1 MSTNNTTEPSMT
13 DEIIEWATE
22 ELWAFKVEV
31 AVLVILGGA
40 FYEGSRYLGYWPTGV
55 ILGGLIGSILTFSQ
69 TRHAVG
75 RLFRWSSWSRRFN
88 KALDSQD
95 SVIAKKRPTLIQ
107 VERFN
112 CGVRLTLSLA
122 SGTSLEE
129 FEKLASYLAV
139 HFGAREV
146 RMDRAKTNASIVVC
160 AIYMQDPFEG
170 KEFTWTSAKGV
181 RQPTSAWDPIPI
193 GIDRDGN
200 EVKLSLIE
208 RNLLIGGEPGSG
220 KSVALNVVI
229 ANLAQCS
236 DVAVHL
242 FDAKSVELEAWT
254 QIAAG
259 FVGPNIDDAIAQ
271 LRRLRS
277 MMEDRYR
284 FLGQQRA
291 RKLHRKH
298 RLNLIVV
305 VIDELPFY
313 VANPDRSKA
322 REFGDILGDLIARGR
337 AAGIIF
343 VVAAQKPSADTLP
356 SAIRDLINL
365 RLAFRCSTKE
375 ASDTILGGGWAS
387 AGFSAATIGINNR
400 GVGWL
405 LGESGQPELIR
416 VYLIDDVTIAQI
428 VEENSSRFRDKEGED
443 QWN

>member
-1 MSTNNTTEPSMT
+1 MT

-55 ILGGLIGSILTFSQ
+55 ILGALIGATLTFSL
-69 TRHAVG
+69 TRHAIG

-88 KALDSQD
+88 RALDSQD
-95 SVIAKKRPTLIQ
+95 SAIAKKRPTLTK
-107 VERFN
+107 VERFSY
-112 CGVRLTLSLA
+112 GVRLTLTLA
-122 SGTSLEE
+122 SGTSFEE

-146 RMDRAKTNASIVVC
+146 RMIRAEENASSAVC
-160 AIYMQDPFEG
+160 TIYTQDPFEG
-170 KEFTWTSAKGV
+170 TGV
-181 RQPTSAWDPIPI
+181 RWSSDVIQSPSAWNPIPI

-200 EVKLSLIE
+200 KVSTSLVE

-220 KSVALNVVI
+220 KSVMLNVLI
-229 ANLAQCS
+229 AYLARCR
-236 DVAVHL
+236 DVKLYL
-242 FDAKSVELEAWT
+242 FDAKFVELRTWS

-259 FVGPNIDDAIAQ
+259 FVGPNINDAIDQ
-271 LRRLRS
+271 LQHLRS
-277 MMEDRYR
+277 MMEERYE
-284 FLGQQRA
+284 FLDQQHA
-291 RKLHRKH
+291 RKLQRHH
-298 RLNLIVV
+298 GVDLIVV

-313 VANPDRSKA
+313 VANPDKNKA
-322 REFGDILGDLIARGR
+322 REFSDLLGDLIARGR

-343 VVAAQKPSADTLP
+343 VAAAQKPSADTLP
-356 SAIRDLINL
+356 SFIRDLINL

-400 GVGWL
+400 GVGWF

-416 VYLIDDVTIAQI
+416 GYLIDDATIAQI
-428 VEENSSRFRDKEGED
+428 VEESSSRFRDEESGEGPSASREGD
-443 QWN
+443 NPWS